1 MGIIDKDLLD
11 SAKSGKARK
20 GKRELIKHL
29 EGGKLTR
36 SQAVKAKCFD
46 CSGMGEMKGCDQE
59 TCPLLPF
66 SPYRTRNTTISRA
79 INEKKP
85 F

>member
-1 MGIIDKDLLD
+1 MDKDLLA
-11 SAKSGKARK
+11 SAKSGMKRK
-20 GKRELIKHL
+20 GKRELIKYL

-59 TCPLLPF
+59 SCALLPF
-66 SPYRTRNTTISRA
+66 SPYRTKIVTISRA
-79 INEKKP
+79 IIEKKP